1 MVWGLCRENVE
12 PSCAPCLSR
21 RQRHEEDWLLE
32 FAASLT
38 VMLALAPRK
47 SSCKSTGSAG
57 MKAVWGVSPS
67 RHRDQ
72 GPVRCPDSLC
82 DIPQNLHQVTASEYR
97 SAHFA
102 VLIFAIVGVFAP
114 VVVAL
119 SSTAPLTQS
128 QCSGS
133 QTSCS
138 SSSPPTG
145 QAADHAETA
154 PPDAALTEAKSLLH
168 KGLVTQAETVTRQFL
183 LQHADSAEGHYLLGY
198 ILFDEVREKYAGEEE
213 KEGENFQYDE
223 TVSASLGE
231 VRDTKARE
239 SLVELS
245 AGARYRSPSAF
256 DLKIVA
262 LNYLLL
268 KDEPSAEKWLTAST
282 KLNSQD
288 AQAWYY
294 LGRTRY
300 SETKYASAI
309 EAFEHCLKLD
319 PENVVAEYNVGLSYE
334 GLNQSDEAIQA
345 YQNAIAWESQHQL
358 KSPAPFVALAR
369 LYLHQN
375 QPEKAVPYLLQAVT
389 AFPQLSLPHEE
400 LGKAYSVLH
409 RLPEA
414 QEQLEKAV
422 QLSPQNASL
431 RCLLGQVYQQ
441 EKMAAKAQTE
451 FERCTELRN
460 KHSAPEANQAH

>member
-1 MVWGLCRENVE
+1 
-12 PSCAPCLSR
+12 
-21 RQRHEEDWLLE
+21 
-32 FAASLT
+32 
-38 VMLALAPRK
+38 
-47 SSCKSTGSAG
+47 
-57 MKAVWGVSPS
+57 MKALFAVSPN

-72 GPVRCPDSLC
+72 DSARRIEASRG
-82 DIPQNLHQVTASEYR
+82 IPTSLSQRTSTAYSC
-97 SAHFA
+97 AHFA
-102 VLIFAIVGVFAP
+102 VLIFAIMYVLAP
-114 VVVAL
+114 VAVAQAG
-119 SSTAPLTQS
+119 TTPLNQS

-133 QTSCS
+133 QMPCGS
-138 SSSPPTG
+138 SSAPTG
-145 QAADHAETA
+145 KTANHAETA
-154 PPDAALTEAKSLLH
+154 PPDVALAEAKSLLQ
-168 KGLVTQAETVTRQFL
+168 KGLAAQAEKVTRQFL

-198 ILFDEVREKYAGEEE
+198 ILFDEVREKYVGEEE
-213 KEGENFQYDE
+213 KEGENFRYKD

-231 VRDTKARE
+231 MRDAKARE

-245 AGARYRSPSAF
+245 AGARYSSPSAF

-282 KLNSQD
+282 TLNSQD

-294 LGRTRY
+294 LGRTKY
-300 SETKYASAI
+300 SETKYAGAI

-334 GLNQSDEAIQA
+334 GLNQNDEAIQA

-358 KSPAPFVALAR
+358 KSPDPFVALAR

-375 QPEKAVPYLLQAVT
+375 QPEKAVPYLFQAAT

-400 LGKAYSVLH
+400 LGKSYSVLH

-441 EKMAAKAQTE
+441 EKMTAKAQTE
-451 FERCTELRN
+451 FERCTMLRN
-460 KHSAPEANQAH
+460 KQSAPEGNQTH

>member
-1 MVWGLCRENVE
+1 M
-12 PSCAPCLSR
+12 
-21 RQRHEEDWLLE
+21 
-32 FAASLT
+32 FA
-38 VMLALAPRK
+38 
-47 SSCKSTGSAG
+47 
-57 MKAVWGVSPS
+57 VSPN
-67 RHRDQ
+67 RHPDQ
-72 GPVRCPDSLC
+72 DSARGIEAPSG
-82 DIPQNLHQVTASEYR
+82 IPTSLSQRTSTAYSC
-97 SAHFA
+97 AHFA
-102 VLIFAIVGVFAP
+102 VLILAIMYVLAP
-114 VVVAL
+114 VAVAQAG
-119 SSTAPLTQS
+119 TAPLNQS

-133 QTSCS
+133 QMPCGS
-138 SSSPPTG
+138 SSAPARE
-145 QAADHAETA
+145 AANHAEAA
-154 PPDAALTEAKSLLH
+154 PPDAALAEAKSLLK
-168 KGLVTQAETVTRQFL
+168 KGLVTQAEQVTRQFL

-198 ILFDEVREKYAGEEE
+198 VLFDEVREKYVGEEE
-213 KEGENFQYDE
+213 KEGENFRYKD
-223 TVSASLGE
+223 TVSGSLGE
-231 VRDTKARE
+231 MRDAKARE

-245 AGARYRSPSAF
+245 AGARFGSPSAF

-282 KLNSQD
+282 TLNSQD

-294 LGRTRY
+294 LGRTKY
-300 SETKYASAI
+300 SETKYAGAI

-334 GLNQSDEAIQA
+334 GLNQNDEAIQA
-345 YQNAIAWESQHQL
+345 YQNAIAWESLHQL
-358 KSPAPFVALAR
+358 KSPDPFVALAR

-375 QPEKAVPYLLQAVT
+375 QPEKAVPYLFQAVT

-441 EKMAAKAQTE
+441 EKMTAKAQTE
-451 FERCTELRN
+451 FERCTMLRN
-460 KHSAPEANQAH
+460 KQSAPEGNQTH

>member
-1 MVWGLCRENVE
+1 MRV
-12 PSCAPCLSR
+12 P
-21 RQRHEEDWLLE
+21 
-32 FAASLT
+32 
-38 VMLALAPRK
+38 
-47 SSCKSTGSAG
+47 AG
-57 MKAVWGVSPS
+57 MKALFAVSPC

-72 GPVRCPDSLC
+72 DSARRIEASRG
-82 DIPQNLHQVTASEYR
+82 IPTSLSQCTSTVYSCE
-97 SAHFA
+97 HFA
-102 VLIFAIVGVFAP
+102 VLIFAVMYVLAP
-114 VVVAL
+114 VAVAQTG
-119 SSTAPLTQS
+119 TAPLNQS

-133 QTSCS
+133 QMHCGS
-138 SSSPPTG
+138 SSAPTG
-145 QAADHAETA
+145 KTANHAETA
-154 PPDAALTEAKSLLH
+154 PPVALAEAKSLLQ
-168 KGLVTQAETVTRQFL
+168 KGLVTQAEKVTRQFL

-198 ILFDEVREKYAGEEE
+198 ILFDEVREKYVGEEE
-213 KEGENFQYDE
+213 KEGENFRYKD

-231 VRDTKARE
+231 MRDAKARE

-245 AGARYRSPSAF
+245 AGARYRSPGAF

-282 KLNSQD
+282 TLNSQD

-294 LGRTRY
+294 LGRTKY
-300 SETKYASAI
+300 SETKYAGAI

-358 KSPAPFVALAR
+358 KSPDPFVALAR

-375 QPEKAVPYLLQAVT
+375 QPEKAVPYLFQAVT

-422 QLSPQNASL
+422 QLLPQNASL

-441 EKMAAKAQTE
+441 EKMTAKAQTE
-451 FERCTELRN
+451 FERCTLLRN
-460 KHSAPEANQAH
+460 KQSAPEGNQAH

>member
-1 MVWGLCRENVE
+1 MRV
-12 PSCAPCLSR
+12 
-21 RQRHEEDWLLE
+21 
-32 FAASLT
+32 
-38 VMLALAPRK
+38 
-47 SSCKSTGSAG
+47 SAG
-57 MKAVWGVSPS
+57 MNALFAVSPC

-72 GPVRCPDSLC
+72 DSARRIEASRG
-82 DIPQNLHQVTASEYR
+82 IPTSLSQCTSTVHICE
-97 SAHFA
+97 HFA
-102 VLIFAIVGVFAP
+102 VLIFAVMYVLAP
-114 VVVAL
+114 VAVAQTG
-119 SSTAPLTQS
+119 TAPLNQS

-133 QTSCS
+133 QMPCGS
-138 SSSPPTG
+138 SSAPVG
-145 QAADHAETA
+145 KGANHAETA
-154 PPDAALTEAKSLLH
+154 PPDVALAEAKSLLQ
-168 KGLVTQAETVTRQFL
+168 KGLVAQAEKVTRQFL

-198 ILFDEVREKYAGEEE
+198 ILFDEVREKYVGEEE
-213 KEGENFQYDE
+213 KEGENFRYKD

-231 VRDTKARE
+231 MRDAKARE

-245 AGARYRSPSAF
+245 AGVRYGSPSAF

-282 KLNSQD
+282 TLNSQD

-294 LGRTRY
+294 LGRTKY
-300 SETKYASAI
+300 SETKYAGAI

-334 GLNQSDEAIQA
+334 GLNQNDEAIQA

-358 KSPAPFVALAR
+358 KSPDPFVALAR

-375 QPEKAVPYLLQAVT
+375 QPEKAVPYLFQAVT

-441 EKMAAKAQTE
+441 EKMTAKAQTE
-451 FERCTELRN
+451 FERCTLLRN
-460 KHSAPEANQAH
+460 KQSAPEGNQAH

>member
-1 MVWGLCRENVE
+1 
-12 PSCAPCLSR
+12 
-21 RQRHEEDWLLE
+21 
-32 FAASLT
+32 
-38 VMLALAPRK
+38 
-47 SSCKSTGSAG
+47 
-57 MKAVWGVSPS
+57 MKALFALSAN

-72 GPVRCPDSLC
+72 DPARRIEASRGIPTSLSQC
-82 DIPQNLHQVTASEYR
+82 TSTAYSG
-97 SAHFA
+97 AHFA
-102 VLIFAIVGVFAP
+102 VLIFAIMYVLAP
-114 VVVAL
+114 VAVAE
-119 SSTAPLTQS
+119 TGTVPLNQS

-133 QTSCS
+133 QMPSGS
-138 SSSPPTG
+138 SSAPAG
-145 QAADHAETA
+145 KAANHAETA
-154 PPDAALTEAKSLLH
+154 LPDVALAEAKSLLQ
-168 KGLVTQAETVTRQFL
+168 KGLVTQAEKVTRQFL

-198 ILFDEVREKYAGEEE
+198 ILFDEVREKYVGEEE
-213 KEGENFQYDE
+213 KEGENFQYSD

-231 VRDTKARE
+231 MRDAKARE

-282 KLNSQD
+282 TLNSQD

-294 LGRTRY
+294 LGRTKY
-300 SETKYASAI
+300 SETKYAGAI

-334 GLNQSDEAIQA
+334 GLNQNDEAIQA
-345 YQNAIAWESQHQL
+345 YQNAIAWESHHQL
-358 KSPAPFVALAR
+358 KSSDPFVALAR

-375 QPEKAVPYLLQAVT
+375 QPEKAVPYLFQAVT

-441 EKMAAKAQTE
+441 EKMTAKAQTE
-451 FERCTELRN
+451 FERCTMLRN
-460 KHSAPEANQAH
+460 KQSAPEGNQTH

>member
-1 MVWGLCRENVE
+1 MKEMFAGSPNRHPDQDSARGIEA
-12 PSCAPCLSR
+12 PSGIPTSLP
-21 RQRHEEDWLLE
+21 QRTST
-32 FAASLT
+32 AY
-38 VMLALAPRK
+38 
-47 SSCKSTGSAG
+47 SC
-57 MKAVWGVSPS
+57 
-67 RHRDQ
+67 
-72 GPVRCPDSLC
+72 
-82 DIPQNLHQVTASEYR
+82 
-97 SAHFA
+97 AHFA
-102 VLIFAIVGVFAP
+102 VLILAMMYVLAP
-114 VVVAL
+114 VAVAQAG
-119 SSTAPLTQS
+119 TAPLNQS

-133 QTSCS
+133 QMPCGS
-138 SSSPPTG
+138 SSAPARE
-145 QAADHAETA
+145 AANHAEAA
-154 PPDAALTEAKSLLH
+154 PPPRALAEAKSLLK
-168 KGLVTQAETVTRQFL
+168 KGLVTQAEQVTRQFL

-198 ILFDEVREKYAGEEE
+198 VLFDEVREKYVGEEE
-213 KEGENFQYDE
+213 KEGENFRYKG

-231 VRDTKARE
+231 MRDAKARE

-282 KLNSQD
+282 TLNSHD

-294 LGRTRY
+294 LGRTKY
-300 SETKYASAI
+300 SETKYAGAI
-309 EAFEHCLKLD
+309 EALEHCLRLD

-334 GLNQSDEAIQA
+334 GLNQNDEAIQA

-358 KSPAPFVALAR
+358 KSPDPFVALAR

-375 QPEKAVPYLLQAVT
+375 QPEKAVPYLFQAVT

-441 EKMAAKAQTE
+441 EKMTAKAQTE
-451 FERCTELRN
+451 FERCTLLRN
-460 KHSAPEANQAH
+460 KQSAPEGNQAH

>member
-1 MVWGLCRENVE
+1 
-12 PSCAPCLSR
+12 
-21 RQRHEEDWLLE
+21 
-32 FAASLT
+32 
-38 VMLALAPRK
+38 
-47 SSCKSTGSAG
+47 
-57 MKAVWGVSPS
+57 MKAMWGVSP
-67 RHRDQ
+67 RRRRDQ
-72 GPVRCPDSLC
+72 GPVRRTESSC
-82 DIPQNLHQVTASEYR
+82 DIPQNLRQATASEYC

-102 VLIFAIVGVFAP
+102 VLIFAIVCVFAP
-114 VVVAL
+114 VVVAQAG
-119 SSTAPLTQS
+119 TAPLNQS

-133 QTSCS
+133 QMPCGS
-138 SSSPPTG
+138 SSAPAG
-145 QAADHAETA
+145 KAANHAETA
-154 PPDAALTEAKSLLH
+154 PPDVALAEAESLLQ
-168 KGLVTQAETVTRQFL
+168 KGLVTQAEKVTRQFL

-198 ILFDEVREKYAGEEE
+198 ILFDEVREKYVGEEE
-213 KEGENFQYDE
+213 KEGENFQYND

-231 VRDTKARE
+231 MRDAKARE

-282 KLNSQD
+282 TLNSQD

-294 LGRTRY
+294 LGRTKY

-375 QPEKAVPYLLQAVT
+375 QPEKAVPYLLRAVT

-422 QLSPQNASL
+422 QLSPQKASL

-441 EKMAAKAQTE
+441 EKMTAKAQTE
-451 FERCTELRN
+451 FGRCTTLRN
-460 KHSAPEANQAH
+460 TQSSAPEGSQAH